1 METIPIERER
11 EKEKDFEDDFLLTKS
26 FSFFVETFF
35 SFHAPAKERQA
46 GRQVLEKHRDCKR
59 QREREEIETGRS
71 TKGNVRHGLEAQ
83 KGTK

>member
-1 METIPIERER
+1 MRERERER

-59 QREREEIETGRS
+59 QRERER
-71 TKGNVRHGLEAQ
+71 KLKQAEAQ
-83 KGTK
+83 REM

>member
-1 METIPIERER
+1 METIPIERERER

-59 QREREEIETGRS
+59 QRERERERER
-71 TKGNVRHGLEAQ
+71 KLKQAEAQ
-83 KGTK
+83 REM

>member
-1 METIPIERER
+1 M
-11 EKEKDFEDDFLLTKS
+11 LTKS

-59 QREREEIETGRS
+59 QREREKIETGRS

>member
-1 METIPIERER
+1 M
-11 EKEKDFEDDFLLTKS
+11 LTKS

-59 QREREEIETGRS
+59 QREREREREEIETGRS